1 MICDKKNCTG
11 CFACYNIC
19 PKEAIVMK
27 KDEYGNV
34 YPEIIK
40 EKCIDCGLCKK
51 VCPQLK
57 EKLDLK
63 EPITAYAMYNKDSKK
78 RSESASGGAAS
89 TFYEHILNK
98 KGVIYGASNLFG
110 KEEFSFIR
118 IEDKKDLYKVKGSKY
133 VHCYINDILKQVKK
147 DLLDN
152 RDVIFIGTPCQVSG
166 LKSFL
171 MKEYDNLITID
182 IVCHGVPSQQLL
194 FDEME
199 FQKINKKDIS
209 IISFRDDKQY
219 NLKVLDKN
227 KKIILEKK
235 SSFIDYYR
243 NFLQSNINRENCY
256 SCRYAQRKRISDITI
271 GDFWGL
277 DKNSKVY
284 DNEEKGISLIMPNTQ
299 KGLDL
304 VKQIFEESIIEERT
318 IEEACREN
326 GQLNRPSKKSKKYNT
341 YLKYYPSKGYK
352 KTMKKM
358 STPKE
363 KIKKK
368 IYSNTLLYKTLK
380 KIKNKIKHTN

>member
-1 MICDKKNCTG
+1 MICNKKDCTG

-19 PKEAIVMK
+19 PKEAIIME

-34 YPEIIK
+34 YPKIIK
-40 EKCIDCGLCKK
+40 EKCINCELCKK

-57 EKLDLK
+57 EKLDFK

-78 RSESASGGAAS
+78 RSESASGGAAA
-89 TFYEHILNK
+89 TFYEFILNK

-110 KEEFSFIR
+110 KEEFTFIR

-133 VHCYINDILKQVKK
+133 VHCYINDILKQVRK

-152 RDVIFIGTPCQVSG
+152 RNVIFIGTPCQVSG

-171 MKEYDNLITID
+171 MKDYNNLITVD

-194 FDEME
+194 FDELE
-199 FQKINKKDIS
+199 LQKINKKDVS

-219 NLKVLDKN
+219 NLKILDKN

-277 DKNSKVY
+277 DKTSEVY
-284 DNEEKGISLIMPNTQ
+284 DNEEKGISLIMPNTE

-318 IEEACREN
+318 VDEACREN
-326 GQLNRPSKKSKKYNT
+326 GQLNHPSKKSKKYYT
-341 YLKYYPSKGYK
+341 YLKYYPSQGYK

-358 STPKE
+358 STLKE
-363 KIKKK
+363 RIKK
-368 IYSNTLLYKTLK
+368 IICSNTFLYKTLK
-380 KIKNKIKHTN
+380 K

>member
-1 MICDKKNCTG
+1 MICEKKDCTG

-19 PKEAIVMK
+19 PKEAIIMK

-57 EKLDLK
+57 EKLDFK

-89 TFYEHILNK
+89 TFYEFILNK

-110 KEEFSFIR
+110 KEEFNFIR

-152 RDVIFIGTPCQVSG
+152 RSVIFIGTPCQVSG

-171 MKEYDNLITID
+171 MKDYNNLITVD

-194 FDEME
+194 FDELE
-199 FQKINKKDIS
+199 LQKINKKDVS
-209 IISFRDDKQY
+209 IISFRDDKQF
-219 NLKVLDKN
+219 NF
-227 KKIILEKK
+227 KIKDNNNETIIEKK

-243 NFLQSNINRENCY
+243 NFLQGNFYRENCY
-256 SCRYAQRKRISDITI
+256 SCRYAQRERISDITI

-284 DNEEKGISLIMPNTQ
+284 DNEEKGISLILPNTE

-318 IEEACREN
+318 VDEACREN
-326 GQLNRPSKKSKKYNT
+326 GQLNRPSKKSEKYNT

-358 STPKE
+358 DTAKD
-363 KIKKK
+363 KIKKLVTR
-368 IYSNTLLYKTLK
+368 SPFLYKILK
-380 KIKNKIKHTN
+380 CIKNKLKHTN